1 MNQRENLWTESNISL
16 VWESISEQYGA
27 LNVLS
32 DRWKR
37 EVPWMTGVGGFILLL
52 FAITSSMPATA
63 ALRVEDVLRVQTQ
76 LTQTSQASRQGGPL
90 EGAQMVQPSPKERA
104 VVSQMLTTKPRPK
117 TLNEADLKYLN
128 DLLHKAAWYGFER
141 RIVHKMWTEVS
152 GKEWHD
158 TEVSQPPKTEKSP

>member
-1 MNQRENLWTESNISL
+1 MNQRENSWTESNISL
-16 VWESISEQYGA
+16 VWESTSEQYGA

-37 EVPWMTGVGGFILLL
+37 EVPWMTGLGCVILLL
-52 FAITSSMPATA
+52 LTITNSTPAIA

-76 LTQTSQASRQGGPL
+76 LTQTSQASRQRGAL

-117 TLNEADLKYLN
+117 TLKDADIKYLN

-141 RIVHKMWTEVS
+141 RSVHKMWTEVS
-152 GKEWHD
+152 GKEWQD
-158 TEVSQPPKTEKSP
+158 TEVAQPSKTEKSP

>member
-1 MNQRENLWTESNISL
+1 MNQGGNSWTEVNISL
-16 VWESISEQYGA
+16 VWES
-27 LNVLS
+27 LKVLS

-37 EVPWMTGVGGFILLL
+37 EVPWMTGVGGLILLL
-52 FAITSSMPATA
+52 LAITSSTPAIA

-158 TEVSQPPKTEKSP
+158 TEVLQPPKTEKSP

>member
-1 MNQRENLWTESNISL
+1 MNQRGNSWTEVNISL
-16 VWESISEQYGA
+16 VWESASEQYDA
-27 LNVLS
+27 LKVLS

-37 EVPWMTGVGGFILLL
+37 EVPWMTGVGGLILLL
-52 FAITSSMPATA
+52 LAITSITPAIA

-76 LTQTSQASRQGGPL
+76 LTQTSQASRQGAPL
-90 EGAQMVQPSPKERA
+90 EDAQMVQPSPKERA

-117 TLNEADLKYLN
+117 TLNDADVKYLN

-158 TEVSQPPKTEKSP
+158 TEVLQPPKNEKSP